1 MNGHQAYRYYM
12 AIKLHFTTPNFNVFV
27 NGGRVKS
34 SYESFLA
41 RRDYKIFEK
50 IARQYPEDKQ
60 CIQYFASNFMYGN
73 PNVVYQQ
80 DEAASNFNLYLKRKQ
95 SITRVFQN
103 DVDFMIDNK
112 VRCNLDQQIPD
123 VLNMW
128 MCDKITLETVVIIN
142 SFDNFVD
149 KMKQSDKALLFSDE
163 LLRIEKSKGFVKFSP
178 EKTIGLYNRF
188 VEETGQDHE

>member
-60 CIQYFASNFMYGN
+60 CIQYFASNFMYDN

-188 VEETGQDHE
+188 VEET

>member
-149 KMKQSDKALLFSDE
+149 KMKQSNKALLFSDE

-188 VEETGQDHE
+188 VEET